1 MIFPSYFLMSLRY
14 LQAANKNSTIRTMM
28 QICCGGIFL
37 GTFSLALI
45 ISIMKGFEEATYLK
59 MQTIYPQIIIDAHGQ
74 EINYEQIKPIL
85 QDPAYSI
92 KNFSPQLIGQAL
104 CNTNESDDMPQVIQI
119 KGIDP
124 QREQQVTPLHTLL
137 LPKNQLHYLDRLIA
151 HNQVIIGKQ
160 LALQLHLSTGSPL
173 NIIYTQHENLGK
185 KIDFEQ
191 KKVIVTGIFETGI
204 DDFDSCFIYCSSALF
219 NEIFPDRGVTQI
231 YANLTSKNN
240 EDSII
245 EKLQNR
251 LKLNIYS
258 WKKLYAP
265 LVSALELEK
274 YAMFIILL
282 LIVLVAS
289 SNIISLLFMLITQKR
304 KDIALLLTLG
314 LSHYKIRNIFLIV
327 SMSITSVSAF
337 LGLIGAYLVGI
348 ALEHYRWIKLPDNI
362 YYTSHLPIML
372 DPYLFLFI
380 FFVVL
385 SISFIASLLPLYKI
399 KTMDIATI
407 VRNEI

>member
-1 MIFPSYFLMSLRY
+1 MSVRY

-74 EINYEQIKPIL
+74 ELNYEQLTPIL
-85 QDPAYSI
+85 QDSAYCV
-92 KNFSPQLIGQAL
+92 KNYSPQWVGQAL
-104 CNTNESDDMPQVIQI
+104 CNTNESDEMPRVIQI
-119 KGIDP
+119 KGINP
-124 QREQQVTPLHTLL
+124 ILEQQVTTLHTML
-137 LPKNQLHYLDRLIA
+137 LPKNQPHYLDRLIA

-160 LALQLHLSTGSPL
+160 LALQLHASTGSPL
-173 NIIYTQHENLGK
+173 NIIYTQNQDMSR
-185 KIDFEQ
+185 KIDFQQ
-191 KKVIVTGIFETGI
+191 KQVIVTGIFETGI
-204 DDFDSCFIYCSSALF
+204 DDFDTCFVYCSSELF
-219 NEIFPDRGVTQI
+219 TEIFPDRGVTQI
-231 YANLTSKNN
+231 YANLRSKNH
-240 EDSII
+240 EDDTIAMLH
-245 EKLQNR
+245 KR
-251 LKLNIYS
+251 LKLNVYS
-258 WKKLYAP
+258 WKSLYAP

-304 KDIALLLTLG
+304 KDIALLVTLG
-314 LSHYKIRNIFLIV
+314 LTPSKIRNIFLIV
-327 SMSITSVSAF
+327 SMSITSISAI
-337 LGLIGAYLVGI
+337 LGLAGAYLVGMG
-348 ALEHYRWIKLPDNI
+348 LEHYRWIKLPDNI
-362 YYTSHLPIML
+362 YYTTHLPIVL

-385 SISFIASLLPLYKI
+385 SISFIASLLPLHKI

-407 VRNEI
+407 LRNEI